1 MSVANREAIPTMP
14 VPSPAALTISRT
26 SWRCALARDGHIPL
40 ARPVIHIGRMEGN
53 DIVLDDHLVSRHHA
67 VIRWSPNGYELED
80 LGAAN
85 GTYVQGHRIH
95 GPVLLAPAQTIRIGK
110 TELVFQVLPEACE
123 AEHLQSVA
131 PKPSAPRGGNLP
143 RADRSEPPAAPPR
156 HRPE

>member
-26 SWRCALARDGHIPL
+26 SWRCALARDGYIPL

-53 DIVLDDHLVSRHHA
+53 DIVLDDPLVSRHHA

-85 GTYVQGHRIH
+85 GTRVQGHRIH
-95 GPVLLAPAQTIRIGK
+95 ARVVLAPGQTIRVGN
-110 TELVFQVLPEACE
+110 TDLDFHVLPEASE
-123 AEHLQSVA
+123 AERSQTVA
-131 PKPSAPRGGNLP
+131 PK
-143 RADRSEPPAAPPR
+143 
-156 HRPE
+156 